1 MVKVVKLKVS
11 TLQSDLMNME
21 ADIIIFKYLYFTWRA
36 MMDKIPIED
45 QEMNELFSKAIKKFQ
60 IVRQSLEEV
69 SKKVEA
75 NKIENNINKIMQEI
89 GKIKEILNEANEI
102 SLKIKGK
109 IDNTFQI
116 FLDDLHKRK

>member
-1 MVKVVKLKVS
+1 
-11 TLQSDLMNME
+11 
-21 ADIIIFKYLYFTWRA
+21 
-36 MMDKIPIED
+36 MDKIPIED